1 MAPPSQNYYDGIDGR
16 FQGHGLDIKLL
27 AERGILV
34 YGKGPQ
40 KILLQRFT
48 KRQIGQVFFEIIERH
63 GEDGFG
69 EANFKALFESQEKDQ
84 QQRGSLT

>member
-1 MAPPSQNYYDGIDGR
+1 MDVS
-16 FQGHGLDIKLL
+16 
-27 AERGILV
+27 RGTASTSSSWLNAASWC
-34 YGKGPQ
+34 GKGPQ